1 MPLDT
6 TTLTTSL
13 KSAFLANLP
22 APDAGQITQ
31 VTTLASAIASAMQ
44 VFVEGAEITYTA
56 GLIAPGGG
64 GPVTGVFGN
73 TIS

>member
-6 TTLTTSL
+6 TTLATDL

-22 APDAGQITQ
+22 SPDAGQIAQ
-31 VTTLASAIASAMQ
+31 VTTLSTAIANAMQ

-56 GLIAPGGG
+56 GLVAPVGGG
-64 GPVTGVFGN
+64 AVTGVFGN
-73 TIS
+73 TIG

>member
-6 TTLTTSL
+6 ATLKSAI

-22 APDAGQITQ
+22 APNPGQIAQ
-31 VTTLASAIASAMQ
+31 VETMATSIASALQ
-44 VFVEGAEITYTA
+44 VFVEGAEITYTT
-56 GLIAPGGG
+56 GLVAPGGG
-64 GPVTGVFGN
+64 GPVTGAFGC